1 MTNPA
6 PDASRLQWRLL
17 QEADLQAMY
26 GLHLLSIAG
35 MAAQAVK
42 PETREFMLSL
52 LQGRGRVIGAWHEDA
67 LVAYGVL
74 QHDLLEHDDPR
85 SLLGLTAAQPVCK
98 LAGAAVDPGWRGQGL
113 QRALI
118 RRRMDCAPRDAALF
132 ATAAPC
138 NLPSWHNLLA
148 CGFAVRALQY
158 LYGGHA
164 RYLLALLPQEQAVS
178 LRPEAEVCVEL
189 DNGELPQQQALLM
202 QGWRGTAVGM
212 AAGSLRLATTVK
224 GR

>member
-6 PDASRLQWRLL
+6 PDASHLRWHLL
-17 QEADLQAMY
+17 QVADLQAMHE
-26 GLHLLSIAG
+26 LHLLSIAG

-42 PETREFMLSL
+42 PETRDFMLSL
-52 LQGRGRVIGAWHEDA
+52 LQGRGRVIGAWHENT

-74 QHDLLEHDDPR
+74 QHDLLAHDDPR
-85 SLLGLTAAQPVCK
+85 SLLGLAAAQPVCK

-113 QRALI
+113 QRELI
-118 RRRMDCAPRDAALF
+118 RRRMDCAPHDAALF

-164 RYLLALLPQEQAVS
+164 RYLLAMVPQERAALQ
-178 LRPEAEVCVEL
+178 RPEAEVCVEL
-189 DNGELPQQQALLM
+189 GNGELPQQQALLM
-202 QGWRGTAVGM
+202 QGWRGMVAGM
-212 AAGSLRLATTVK
+212 TAGSLRLVTTVK
-224 GR
+224 GG

>member
-148 CGFAVRALQY
+148 CGFEVRALHT
-158 LYGGHA
+158 LAGA
-164 RYLLALLPQEQAVS
+164 PRYLLAHGLSAPPAPCQAACESGLAQLERQRELLA
-178 LRPEAEVCVEL
+178 R
-189 DNGELPQQQALLM
+189 
-202 QGWRGTAVGM
+202 GWRGVAVGSAPDRLRLLPP
-212 AAGSLRLATTVK
+212 AAGGA
-224 GR
+224 